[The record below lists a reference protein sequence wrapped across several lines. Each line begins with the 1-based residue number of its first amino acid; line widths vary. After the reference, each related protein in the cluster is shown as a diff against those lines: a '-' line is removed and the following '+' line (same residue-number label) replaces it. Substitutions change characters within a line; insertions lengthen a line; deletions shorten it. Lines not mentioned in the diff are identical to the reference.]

1 MDGLSI
7 KTFCLGDLFTNCYLI
22 FDNKSK
28 EAFIVDSPAPTDE
41 VINFI
46 QSQNL
51 NIEFIV
57 LTHAHFDHIGGLGSF
72 PFSFYIHQDD
82 LQLLRDPQVNGSA
95 LFDSSIVVEKKPR
108 LYRENKPL
116 YFDNYSIEVIHTPGH
131 TPGSVSLKLN
141 NWLFSGDTLFFD
153 SIGRTDIPLAS
164 PERIIKSIKEKLLV
178 LPSNTIVYPGHG
190 ASTTIAREIK
200 LNPFLG

>member
-1 MDGLSI
+1 MDELSI
-7 KTFCLGDLFTNCYLI
+7 KTFCIGDLFNNCYLI

-28 EAFIVDSPAPTDE
+28 KAFIVDSPAPADE
-41 VINFI
+41 IINFI

-57 LTHAHFDHIGGLGSF
+57 LTHAHFDHIGGLDSLSF
-72 PFSFYIHQDD
+72 PFYIHQDD
-82 LQLLRDPQVNGSA
+82 LQLLKDPQVNGSA
-95 LFDSSIVVEKKPR
+95 FFNSSIVVGKKPR
-108 LYRENKPL
+108 LYKENEPL
-116 YFDNYSIEVIHTPGH
+116 YFNSYPIEVIHTPGH

-141 NWLFSGDTLFFD
+141 DWLFSGDTLFFD

-164 PERIIKSIKEKLLV
+164 QDRIIKSIKEKLLV

-190 ASTTIAREIK
+190 EATTIAREAK
-200 LNPFLG
+200 LNPFLS